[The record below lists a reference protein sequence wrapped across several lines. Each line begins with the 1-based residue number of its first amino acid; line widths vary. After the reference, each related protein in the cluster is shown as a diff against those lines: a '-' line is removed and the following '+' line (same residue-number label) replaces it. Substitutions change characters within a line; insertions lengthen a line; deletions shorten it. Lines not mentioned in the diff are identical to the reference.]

1 MGFLPTDRLMTASSF
16 FFKPVLA
23 TCGVVRSQDGIEL
36 SLEGVLADG
45 AEQVGQVLELDGA
58 VALFVEQVEG
68 VLGL

>member
-1 MGFLPTDRLMTASSF
+1 
-16 FFKPVLA
+16 VLA